1 VTGHLEPVFNELI
14 HAPLR
19 LRICG
24 LLKGADE
31 LDFSVVRDTLGID
44 DAKLSK
50 NLKVLAEAELITVRK
65 ERSANRNDARR
76 VTWITLS
83 PHGRTTFDAHVAALT
98 LIATGTSAR

>member
-1 VTGHLEPVFNELI
+1 MTGHHEPVFNELI

-24 LLKGADE
+24 LLRSADE
-31 LDFSVVRDTLGID
+31 LDFSVLRDTLVID

-50 NLKVLAEAELITVRK
+50 NLKLLAEAELITIRK
-65 ERSANRNDARR
+65 ERSAARSDARR

-83 PHGRTTFDAHVAALT
+83 PRGKTTFDAHVAALT
-98 LIATGTSAR
+98 LIATGTSTR